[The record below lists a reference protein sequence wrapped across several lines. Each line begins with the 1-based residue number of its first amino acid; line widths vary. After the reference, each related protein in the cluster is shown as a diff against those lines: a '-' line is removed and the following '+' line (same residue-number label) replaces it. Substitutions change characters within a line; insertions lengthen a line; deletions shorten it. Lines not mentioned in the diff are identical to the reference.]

1 MPVEE
6 SNSST
11 FRIVQVWELR
21 SWRKQS
27 RLGRSVNRERTWEG
41 LEYYVKILFTGG
53 GVSND
58 EGTGVAQEHWT
69 LVNRQ
74 VQPMDE

>member
-1 MPVEE
+1 MGGKKSEE
-6 SNSST
+6 TEPS
-11 FRIVQVWELR
+11 WE
-21 SWRKQS
+21 
-27 RLGRSVNRERTWEG
+27 VCYRERTWEG